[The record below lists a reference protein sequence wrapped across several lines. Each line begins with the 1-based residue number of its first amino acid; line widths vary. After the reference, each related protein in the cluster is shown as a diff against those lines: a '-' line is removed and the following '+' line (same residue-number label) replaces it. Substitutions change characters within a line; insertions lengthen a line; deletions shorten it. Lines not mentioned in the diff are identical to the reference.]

1 VCGICGFLETT
12 PRSSAAQ
19 LEDTALRMAR
29 TLEHRG
35 PDDSG
40 TWVDAA
46 SGVALG
52 HRRLSILDLS
62 PEGSQP
68 MRSACGRFALV
79 YNGEIYNFREL
90 RAELEVSGR
99 TFRGHSDTEVL
110 VEAIG
115 HWGVDGAL
123 ERANGMLAFAVWDA
137 VARHLTLARGRLG
150 KKPLYYGRCGGRFFF
165 ASELKALHAHP
176 DFRAEVDRDA
186 LAFFVR
192 YSYVPAPHAIYKG
205 VRKLPAGSLLTVDA
219 RGAPVGAAPRGFW
232 SARRVVEEGAAE
244 PFRGSEQEAVS
255 ALDDLLRDAVARRMV
270 ADVPLGGLLSG
281 GIDSSAVVAL
291 MQACSERPVS
301 TFSIGFR
308 EAGHDEAPHARR
320 VAAHLGTDHRELVAT
335 PREAVDVIPR
345 LPHLYDEPFADVSQI
360 PTFLV
365 SQLARREVTVALSGD
380 GGDELFAGYDRYF
393 RCLARWRWLARVPGP
408 LRRGAA
414 RALAAVAPVR
424 LEKVADAM
432 VAANLQDLFV
442 RMNARCPAS
451 TALVRGAAP
460 SRSLL
465 DRPEQWPAR
474 ADPLQWMTFVD
485 LAGRLR
491 ESILVKVDR
500 ASMGVGLEV
509 RCPLLD
515 HRVVEFAARIP
526 TSMKWANGQGKWLLR
541 RVLDRYV
548 PRALVERPK
557 MGFGVPIGEWL
568 RGPLRDWAEALLDAR
583 RLDEEGFLDA
593 AAVRSIWTQHLT
605 RRRDRRFLLWNL
617 LVFQSW
623 LEAARSASASP

>member
-1 VCGICGFLETT
+1 
-12 PRSSAAQ
+12 
-19 LEDTALRMAR
+19 
-29 TLEHRG
+29 
-35 PDDSG
+35 
-40 TWVDAA
+40 
-46 SGVALG
+46 
-52 HRRLSILDLS
+52 
-62 PEGSQP
+62 
-68 MRSACGRFALV
+68 
-79 YNGEIYNFREL
+79 
-90 RAELEVSGR
+90 
-99 TFRGHSDTEVL
+99 
-110 VEAIG
+110 
-115 HWGVDGAL
+115 
-123 ERANGMLAFAVWDA
+123 
-137 VARHLTLARGRLG
+137 
-150 KKPLYYGRCGGRFFF
+150 
-165 ASELKALHAHP
+165 
-176 DFRAEVDRDA
+176 
-186 LAFFVR
+186 
-192 YSYVPAPHAIYKG
+192 
-205 VRKLPAGSLLTVDA
+205 
-219 RGAPVGAAPRGFW
+219 
-232 SARRVVEEGAAE
+232 
-244 PFRGSEQEAVS
+244 
-255 ALDDLLRDAVARRMV
+255 
-270 ADVPLGGLLSG
+270 
-281 GIDSSAVVAL
+281 
-291 MQACSERPVS
+291 
-301 TFSIGFR
+301 
-308 EAGHDEAPHARR
+308 
-320 VAAHLGTDHRELVAT
+320 
-335 PREAVDVIPR
+335 
-345 LPHLYDEPFADVSQI
+345 
-360 PTFLV
+360 
-365 SQLARREVTVALSGD
+365 
-380 GGDELFAGYDRYF
+380 
-393 RCLARWRWLARVPGP
+393 
-408 LRRGAA
+408 
-414 RALAAVAPVR
+414 
-424 LEKVADAM
+424 M
-432 VAANLQDLFV
+432 VAANLEDLFV